1 MYLMTLKSGAISTDG
16 HALGHFFLCEIVE
29 VIFAKMSTAESSKE
43 EKKTTFVLKEVDSSP
58 R

>member
-43 EKKTTFVLKEVDSSP
+43 EKKNQPLS
-58 R
+58 